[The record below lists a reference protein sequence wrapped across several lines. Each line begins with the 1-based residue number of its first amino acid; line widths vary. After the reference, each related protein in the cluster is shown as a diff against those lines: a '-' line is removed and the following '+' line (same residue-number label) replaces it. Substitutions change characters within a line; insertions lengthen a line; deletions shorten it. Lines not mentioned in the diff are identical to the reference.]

1 MVVRDTRQQKAYEYL
16 YNAIVTN
23 KLPPGVAIA
32 EQEISNVLGIS
43 RTPVREALKQLEA
56 EGLVRH
62 IPLRGTFVEEITTQ
76 DLEEIFALRETLEA
90 LALKTAITEI
100 TDEELYE
107 IEILLRSLEYD
118 SSNEKFYDSDRRLHD
133 LIVKH
138 GGNRRLA
145 QILNNLNSQMER
157 LRHIA
162 AMKPHRL
169 QQSKQEHLEIV
180 AALKRRDLE
189 EAERLLRQ
197 HIRNVKESTIEVCR
211 KTSEVFR

>member
-76 DLEEIFALRETLEA
+76 DLEEIFALRETLEV
-90 LALKTAITEI
+90 LALKTAINDI

-197 HIRNVKESTIEVCR
+197 HLRNVKESTIEVCR

>member
-76 DLEEIFALRETLEA
+76 DLEEIFALRETLEV
-90 LALKTAITEI
+90 LALKTAINDI

>member
-76 DLEEIFALRETLEA
+76 DLEEIFALRETLEV
-90 LALKTAITEI
+90 LALKTAINDI

-180 AALKRRDLE
+180 AALKMRDLE

-197 HIRNVKESTIEVCR
+197 HLRNVKESTIEVCR

>member
-76 DLEEIFALRETLEA
+76 DLEEIFALRETLEV
-90 LALKTAITEI
+90 LALKTAINDI

-180 AALKRRDLE
+180 AALKMRDLE

>member
-1 MVVRDTRQQKAYEYL
+1 MVVRDTRKQKAYEYL

-62 IPLRGTFVEEITTQ
+62 VPLRGTFVEEITTQ
-76 DLEEIFALRETLEA
+76 DLEEIFALRETLEV

-100 TDEELYE
+100 TNEELYE

-169 QQSKQEHLEIV
+169 EQSKKEHLAIV
-180 AALKRRDLE
+180 AALKKRDLE

-197 HIRNVKESTIEVCR
+197 HLRNVKGSTMEVCR
-211 KTSEVFR
+211 STSEIFR

>member
-1 MVVRDTRQQKAYEYL
+1 MIVRDSRKQKAYDYL

-23 KLPPGVAIA
+23 RLPPGVAIA
-32 EQEISNVLGIS
+32 EQDISNVLGIS

-62 IPLRGTFVEEITTQ
+62 IPLRGTFVEEVTTQ

-90 LALKTAITEI
+90 LALKAAINDI

-118 SSNEKFYDSDRRLHD
+118 SSEEKFYNSDRKLHG

-145 QILNNLNSQMER
+145 LFLNTLNSQMER

-169 QQSKQEHLEIV
+169 QKSKQEHLEIV
-180 AALKRRDLE
+180 AALKLRDLAG
-189 EAERLLRQ
+189 AERLLRQ
-197 HIRNVKESTIEVCR
+197 HLRNVKESTIEVCR
-211 KTSEVFR
+211 STSDMLR

>member
-180 AALKRRDLE
+180 AALKRRDLD
-189 EAERLLRQ
+189 
-197 HIRNVKESTIEVCR
+197 R
-211 KTSEVFR
+211 KSVV